1 MNLQSKLRLS
11 IMRGLWGE
19 VFQTLRAVV
28 CFIHAENSILIV
40 FYVDGVISESDE
52 ESVDEAVTEVL
63 ADFTSN
69 VDISH
74 EIRRVDYPSR
84 MDFDDG
90 VLVYLRKEAA

>member
-11 IMRGLWGE
+11 ITSALWGA
-19 VFQTLRAVV
+19 VFSTLRAVV
-28 CFIHAENSILIV
+28 CFIHAEDSILIV
-40 FYVDGVISESDE
+40 FYVDGAISEDDE
-52 ESVDEAVTEVL
+52 ESLDVAVTEVL
-63 ADFTSN
+63 ADFTSD
-69 VDISH
+69 VDTSH